1 MFKHVMQVVA
11 LAQAQKIKI
20 CMEGCLCLSKKHGDT
35 NTHKNMQVV
44 ALVQAQKVKIC
55 RHGRLSLS
63 V

>member
-1 MFKHVMQVVA
+1 MFKHAMQVVA
-11 LAQAQKIKI
+11 LSKVKI
-20 CMEGCLCLSKKHGDT
+20 CMGGCLCLSKKHGDT